1 MTLDGIDPDDEKTIH
16 YIENA
21 RDVEPKDQ
29 CEKLME
35 LCCMVAALQPDPDH
49 EFEFDAAS
57 PSARP
62 SSAKAEHK
70 LEFDSQGGSS
80 FGASP
85 PSAKV
90 LSPAFDP
97 ASPPHAAAA
106 ASSSAA
112 APSKK
117 AETKHGRPPVKAAAG
132 KAAQDDLRKSERLKS
147 RHKLKE
153 AEELLKKRIEEE
165 GATISSPYAAKQ
177 AKALANQL
185 FAIAGGAA
193 NAQKVLG
200 KLALLPE
207 VRALEVFDEHNPL
220 KDRCIPALLPRSP
233 TTTFQ
238 TRRATTP
245 IAAPSASRS
254 SCTRPPCAW

>member
-1 MTLDGIDPDDEKTIH
+1 MLRGMLAALAGDDGIDPDDEKTIH

-80 FGASP
+80 CGASP

-90 LSPAFDP
+90 LSKGDVGDSTSGGEPLWLSIAKGEKVINE
-97 ASPPHAAAA
+97 ASF
-106 ASSSAA
+106 
-112 APSKK
+112 
-117 AETKHGRPPVKAAAG
+117 AAAG
-132 KAAQDDLRKSERLKS
+132 GTGASGTRMIQPNWTYVDIEWLVKIKTDSQGDVHYDKWKQPQGESERTVLTKPKILTVPITLREVERRNAPTRYVLS
-147 RHKLKE
+147 AADYQR
-153 AEELLKKRIEEE
+153 LLD
-165 GATISSPYAAKQ
+165 A
-177 AKALANQL
+177 
-185 FAIAGGAA
+185 
-193 NAQKVLG
+193 V
-200 KLALLPE
+200 
-207 VRALEVFDEHNPL
+207 
-220 KDRCIPALLPRSP
+220 KD
-233 TTTFQ
+233 
-238 TRRATTP
+238 
-245 IAAPSASRS
+245 
-254 SCTRPPCAW
+254 